1 MRPLAEVLCPRHTCL
16 IRELRQELLSSS
28 AVTPTTT
35 AYLDGITPVVPLIII
50 ITASSGPS
58 DPPTALSFDKYKK
71 NFLYVPKI
79 FASKL
84 STVIET
90 IDDRRITI
98 TDDESARAFLRAAD
112 DIANG

>member
-1 MRPLAEVLCPRHTCL
+1 MRPLAEVLCPRRHTCL
-16 IRELRQELLSSS
+16 TRELRQEPLSSS
-28 AVTPTTT
+28 AVTSTIT
-35 AYLDGITPVVPLIII
+35 AYLDGITPHQHYHGTLR
-50 ITASSGPS
+50 ALGPTYS
-58 DPPTALSFDKYKK
+58 LSFDKCKK

-79 FASKL
+79 FANKL